1 MFALTYSH
9 FAIYLEKRKGTDMN
23 TKATVVI
30 GANYGDEGKGLM
42 TDYFSA
48 QGDNS
53 LVIRFNGGCQA
64 GHTVTTPEG
73 RRHVF
78 SHIGSGLFAGASTYL
93 SRHFAVNPVLYL
105 KERDKLGVL
114 PASHTLY
121 VDTRAPVTT
130 FFDMLVNQMIEDFRG
145 TNRHGSCGMG
155 FGETIGRQEAGQHP
169 LTVADLLDAASLRQK
184 LVAIRNAHLP
194 ARCRELGLPDFGQHH
209 YLCTSDALVD
219 AFMDATEAFLA
230 DVTLVHN
237 PRQLLAAHDN
247 VVFEG
252 AQGLLLDQT
261 RGAFPHVTRSN
272 TGVTN
277 ALEVAKE
284 AGLQRLEVAYVTRA
298 YLTRHGAG
306 PLANE
311 LPGQPYAGIVDMTNQ
326 PNPYQGTLRFAYLD
340 HDLLRQAI
348 HQDLALANTEGLD
361 LQAGLAV
368 SCLDQVGP
376 ECHFWA
382 GGALRAMSP
391 EAHID
396 ALGETVIPVAHHSR
410 GPTRADVH
418 RSE

>member
-1 MFALTYSH
+1 MTQHA
-9 FAIYLEKRKGTDMN
+9 K
-23 TKATVVI
+23 VVI

-78 SHIGSGLFAGASTYL
+78 SHFGSGLFAGASSYL

-105 KERDKLGVL
+105 KERDKLGAL

-121 VDTRAPVTT
+121 VDSRAPVTT

-145 TNRHGSCGMG
+145 NNRHGSCGMG
-155 FGETIGRQEAGQHP
+155 FGETIGRQEAGRHP
-169 LTVADLLDAASLRQK
+169 LTVADLLDTASLRQK
-184 LVAIRNAHLP
+184 LVAIRNEHLP

-219 AFMDATEAFLA
+219 AFVDAADAFLA
-230 DVTLVHN
+230 EATVVDG
-237 PRQLLAAHDN
+237 PRRVLATHDN

-261 RGAFPHVTRSN
+261 RGAFPHVTRST

-284 AGLQRLEVAYVTRA
+284 AGLTRLDVAYVTRA

-311 LPGQPYAGIVDMTNQ
+311 LPGQPYAGIVDLTNQ
-326 PNPYQGTLRFAYLD
+326 PNPYQGTLRFAHLD
-340 HDLLRQAI
+340 HDLLKQAI
-348 HQDLALANTEGLD
+348 HQDLSLANPDGVELN
-361 LQAGLAV
+361 AMLAV

-376 ECHFWA
+376 EGHYWA
-382 GGALRAMSP
+382 GGSLRTVSP
-391 EAHID
+391 EAHLA
-396 ALGETVIPVAHHSR
+396 ALSDTVIPVGHYSF
-410 GPTRADVH
+410 GPTRADVQ
-418 RSE
+418 RRV